1 MNIKPKHLQFCMA
14 YLQTSDPGVAYKMT
28 YPKAG
33 MKSLY
38 AAASRLM
45 ARPEVSAW
53 IEDTREMMQ
62 QRILREIQA
71 DQVQAKKEQLL
82 SINEKRNVLTR
93 IITGEAKRSR
103 HIKTK
108 YGVTK
113 VEDDQPVYA
122 ILRAIDMDTRLE
134 NFQNYLIHR
143 DSWGKTPV
151 LHINP
156 PTLQQQV
163 NILIAQ
169 ATKEEMPEGH
179 KTIPILT
186 KEGSMDV
193 LPPAGEV
200 HSGEVAP
207 TQKNLSPAGGGVRR
221 TGVDP
226 LAQEKATQEKVPSP
240 LERAEGEAE
249 APLLTKEGR
258 MDVLSPA
265 EEVHS
270 GEVAPAPDKT
280 TPEKSDIFFPGAVYL
295 TELNKNAT
303 LSPGEGRG
311 EAKKRIFAPHL
322 QAARE

>member
-169 ATKEEMPEGH
+169 ATKEEIPEGH
-179 KTIPILT
+179 KTIPLLT

-193 LPPAGEV
+193 LPPAEEV
-200 HSGEVAP
+200 HAGEVAP
-207 TQKNLSPAGGGVRR
+207 AQENLSPAGGGVRR

-226 LAQEKATQEKVPSP
+226 LAQEKATQEKATPEKVPSP
-240 LERAEGEAE
+240 RERAEGEVSPASNTS
-249 APLLTKEGR
+249 LLPPFEGR
-258 MDVLSPA
+258 IEETTNSSFEGGAAGGGCPPHRKKQHPKKATFFSRVLI
-265 EEVHS
+265 
-270 GEVAPAPDKT
+270 T
-280 TPEKSDIFFPGAVYL
+280 
-295 TELNKNAT
+295 
-303 LSPGEGRG
+303 
-311 EAKKRIFAPHL
+311 
-322 QAARE
+322 